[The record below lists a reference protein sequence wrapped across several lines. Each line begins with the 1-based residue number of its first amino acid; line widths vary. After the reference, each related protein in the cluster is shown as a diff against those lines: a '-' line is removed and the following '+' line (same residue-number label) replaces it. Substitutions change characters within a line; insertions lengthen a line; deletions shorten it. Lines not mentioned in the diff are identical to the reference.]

1 MKVSAAL
8 DEDKGLLSSNF
19 SFRGS
24 NSLFWH
30 PQAFTGT
37 RTHPHA
43 EKHTP
48 HTHTI
53 INSEAVRHSGIPF
66 NPTTQETGAGRS
78 LWVQGHPDLHSSR
91 SGEDFVVRSYLNK
104 RKYFINMTSHIL

>member
-43 EKHTP
+43 EVHTP
-48 HTHTI
+48 HTH
-53 INSEAVRHSGIPF
+53 N
-66 NPTTQETGAGRS
+66 
-78 LWVQGHPDLHSSR
+78 
-91 SGEDFVVRSYLNK
+91 YK
-104 RKYFINMTSHIL
+104 

>member
-8 DEDKGLLSSNF
+8 DEDKSLLSSNF

-43 EKHTP
+43 EVHTP

-53 INSEAVRHSGIPF
+53 INSEAVRHSGIRFQP
-66 NPTTQETGAGRS
+66 
-78 LWVQGHPDLHSSR
+78 HHSGDRGWQISVGSR
-91 SGEDFVVRSYLNK
+91 SS
-104 RKYFINMTSHIL
+104 